1 MGCAV
6 EVHGSREAKETKGTK
21 ENRESQK
28 SEYFNRIGHCRL
40 YTKNNCRTTLNGSWL
55 YGGHSN

>member
-6 EVHGSREAKETKGTK
+6 EVHGSRETKETKGTK

-40 YTKNNCRTTLNGSWL
+40 YTKINCRITLNGS
-55 YGGHSN
+55 